1 MHDLLRLIRQWTSV
15 SRPPLPAAPGLNP
28 DPNGLDAFLSE
39 DESLDR
45 PPAGRSPSMAG
56 LIIVVAVCAVFG
68 VLTAFL
74 SRPLWTTAAEAA
86 AADAAPATPTAELA
100 ETAGAAPGALG
111 AVDERSAS
119 PAPTSG
125 LPPSGELLIDTDPPG
140 ARVSVDR
147 EWIGVSPITVANL
160 SVGSHEVVVES
171 PRGRVSRQVQIK
183 AGSEGSLVISMPP
196 ANRFASG
203 WVTVTSAVPAQI
215 FENGTLVGSTAL
227 PRVLLPAGRHD
238 LEFVNAELGFHVSRT
253 VQVGAGQTAALDL
266 ETPSGSVF
274 INARPW
280 AEVFVDGRRVGET
293 PIANLSLPIGERE
306 LVFRHPQLGE
316 RRQTIVVGLG
326 APTRIGVELDR

>member
-1 MHDLLRLIRQWTSV
+1 VHELLRLIRQWTWLSW
-15 SRPPLPAAPGLNP
+15 PPFPAATGLDP
-28 DPNGLDAFLSE
+28 DMGGLDAFLSE
-39 DESLDR
+39 DESLDQ
-45 PPAGRSPSMAG
+45 PAADRSPSLAG
-56 LIIVVAVCAVFG
+56 LIMVVAVCAVVG
-68 VLTAFL
+68 VLAAFL
-74 SRPLWTTAAEAA
+74 SRPLWSTAAEAA
-86 AADAAPATPTAELA
+86 AVDAADA
-100 ETAGAAPGALG
+100 GAPGADG
-111 AVDERSAS
+111 AVDDRSAS
-119 PAPTSG
+119 PAPAASA
-125 LPPSGELLIDTDPPG
+125 PPAGELLIDTDPPG

-160 SVGSHEVVVES
+160 AAGSHEIVVES
-171 PRGRVSRQVQIK
+171 ARGRVTRNVQIK
-183 AGSEGSLVISMPP
+183 GGSEGSLVIALPP

-238 LEFVNAELGFHVSRT
+238 LEFVNAELGFHASRT
-253 VQVGAGQTAALDL
+253 VQVGAGQTLALDL
-266 ETPSGSVF
+266 ETPSGSVS

-306 LVFRHPQLGE
+306 LVFRHPQFGE